1 MEWWNIGVL
10 VLKAMI
16 HLLTPLSREI
26 FPINH
31 CPIFLRTPVCR
42 QAGIIPSFQ
51 YSVRTWLWFI
61 VERGGESPGPPG

>member
-16 HLLTPLSREI
+16 HLLTSLSREI
-26 FPINH
+26 LPINH

-51 YSVRTWLWFI
+51 YSNIPILS
-61 VERGGESPGPPG
+61 EAN